1 MRSYQLDRSEYDQI
15 FASQPQLSYLFSLF
29 HDYGYAIR
37 VVGGAVRDLLLGM
50 APHDIDLAT
59 TATSDEM
66 FDMIRGD
73 SNIDHVYTRAEH
85 FGTLTLVVGT
95 TKRVREATV
104 R

>member
-1 MRSYQLDRSEYDQI
+1 MRSYQLHRSEYDQI

-29 HDYGYAIR
+29 HDYGYDIR

-104 R
+104 D